1 MNETNERLRN
11 AIKSAL
17 AARDTTTAEFAR
29 EAGVNRAYLDRL
41 VSGAEGALPGPLL
54 EVLEALGLELEVH
67 PKEQKQQ
74 TLSEM
79 MQDDA
84 RS

>member
-1 MNETNERLRN
+1 MDETNARLRD

-17 AARDTTTAEFAR
+17 AARDTTTAAFAR
-29 EAGVNRAYLDRL
+29 ETGVERAYLDRL

-54 EVLEALGLELEVH
+54 EVLEALGLELTAH

-84 RS
+84 RT

>member
-29 EAGVNRAYLDRL
+29 DAGLERAYLDRL
-41 VSGAEGALPGPLL
+41 VSGAEGGVPGPLL
-54 EVLEALGLELEVH
+54 EVLDALGLELAAH
-67 PKEQKQQ
+67 PRKQKQQ

-84 RS
+84 RG

>member
-17 AARDTTTAEFAR
+17 AARDETTAEFAR
-29 EAGVNRAYLDRL
+29 DAGLERAYLDRL
-41 VSGAEGALPGPLL
+41 VSGAEGGVPGPLL
-54 EVLEALGLELEVH
+54 EVLEALGLELTAR
-67 PKEQKQQ
+67 PKGQEQG

-79 MQDDA
+79 MQDNA
-84 RS
+84 RG